1 MNPFYSMIRSCSLV
15 FFCLLPATAI
25 AGVAPGPATALEFFS
40 GNPLLDAETVLEGAA
55 FDRVQWLDDAPAFPG
70 DAPGSLVA
78 NYDALA
84 APARVGLRLEAPFT
98 EADPFVAGMLFSID
112 SDGFEADPFGF
123 FQISWGLW
131 NTGQTGF
138 ERTGNFEY
146 FAADTF
152 ELVEFDYFP
161 NVSPWFGGPFITPSL
176 FGAADPENPLFDFLG
191 AFANG
196 AFGSREAALPFDR
209 PLLAILEHRPDEG
222 LLISYVFEQG
232 EAGEWVLMEDA
243 IAAAP
248 LGFLSKREFLVDA
261 IGLTLWKDG
270 FSGPTPSVRATV
282 HVQAIGAVAGNFILE
297 GIDRELLRD

>member
-1 MNPFYSMIRSCSLV
+1 MKSLLSMIRFCFLV
-15 FFCLLPATAI
+15 FYVLIPAA
-25 AGVAPGPATALEFFS
+25 ALAQVAPGPVTALDFFS
-40 GNPLLDAETVLEGAA
+40 SNPLLDAETVLEGAA

-84 APARVGLRLEAPFT
+84 APARVGLRLGTPFT
-98 EADPFVAGMLFSID
+98 ETDPFVAGMLFSID
-112 SDGFEADPFGF
+112 SEGFEADPFGF

-138 ERTGNFEY
+138 ERTGNFEN
-146 FAADTF
+146 FASDTF
-152 ELVEFDYFP
+152 DLVEFDYFP

-196 AFGSREAALPFDR
+196 AFGSREATLPFDR
-209 PLLAILEHRPDEG
+209 PLLAILEHRPEEG
-222 LLISYVFEQG
+222 LLISYVFEQS
-232 EAGEWVLMEDA
+232 EAGNWVLMEDA
-243 IAAAP
+243 VAAAP
-248 LGFLSKREFLVDA
+248 LAFLSKRQFLVDA

-297 GIDRELLRD
+297 GIDRDLLGE